1 MEVGSVAALREADGK
16 VHLVLVEDREIK
28 VRGIGRINPIRLLN
42 DAKIGQTLTIG
53 QKEFLLLHPGLP
65 EFTSGMRRRAQIIT
79 PKDASLI
86 CTRLGLGTGHRVL
99 EAGLGSAGMALHIAH
114 SIGGSGLLVSIEL
127 RPEHA
132 AVALENIELARAAC
146 PEFPDFHLIE
156 GDATDPASAA
166 SANELLEVA
175 NESEEQKFD
184 AVNIDLPEPW
194 NAVPYLAPLLEIGG
208 RLSCYCPVSSQL
220 ERAWEAC
227 EAAGLAIE
235 WAGERIDR
243 GWTKASRGGV
253 RPGND
258 PMGHTAFI
266 LVAQRLS

>member
-1 MEVGSVAALREADGK
+1 MEEGTVAALREADGK

-28 VRGIGRINPIRLLN
+28 VRGIGRINPIRLLI
-42 DAKIGQTLTIG
+42 DAKIGETLTIG

-132 AVALENIELARAAC
+132 AVALENIELAKAAWDGF
-146 PEFPDFHLIE
+146 PEFHLIE
-156 GDATDPASAA
+156 GDATSPTSAQSAA
-166 SANELLEVA
+166 EL
-175 NESEEQKFD
+175 SGKFD
-184 AVNIDLPEPW
+184 AAIIDLPEPW
-194 NAVPYLAPLLEIGG
+194 NVVPHLAPLLRVGG
-208 RLSCYCPVSSQL
+208 RLACYCPVSSQL
-220 ERAWEAC
+220 EQAWEAC
-227 EAAGLAIE
+227 EKAGLAVE

-266 LVAQRLS
+266 LIAQRIA

>member
-1 MEVGSVAALREADGK
+1 MEEGTVAALRETDGK

-132 AVALENIELARAAC
+132 AVALENLELARAAWKN
-146 PEFPDFHLIE
+146 FPDFHLIE
-156 GDATDPASAA
+156 GDATDAA
-166 SANELLEVA
+166 CAAAANEA
-175 NESEEQKFD
+175 AGGSQFD
-184 AVNIDLPEPW
+184 AIIIDLPEPW
-194 NAVPYLAPLLEIGG
+194 DAVPHLAPLLQVGG

-227 EAAGLAIE
+227 EDAGLAIE

>member
-28 VRGIGRINPIRLLN
+28 VRGIGRINPIRLLST
-42 DAKIGQTLTIG
+42 AQVGETLTVG

-86 CTRLGLGTGHRVL
+86 CNRLGLGAGHRVL
-99 EAGLGSAGMALHIAH
+99 EAGLGSGGMALHIAH
-114 SIGGSGLLVSIEL
+114 AIGGSGVLASIEL

-132 AVALENIELARAAC
+132 AVAVENIDLARAAWQ
-146 PEFPDFHLIE
+146 EFPDFHLIE
-156 GDATDPASAA
+156 GDATDPASAIKA
-166 SANELLEVA
+166 TKTIEKSNDGKG
-175 NESEEQKFD
+175 KFN
-184 AVNIDLPEPW
+184 AVIIDLPEPW
-194 NAVPYLAPLLEIGG
+194 EAVPHLAPLLQVGG

-227 EAAGLAIE
+227 EEAGLAIE

-243 GWTKASRGGV
+243 GWVKASRGGV